1 VLKESLRLHH
11 IGASPRQAVP
21 GSTVTFEGRSY
32 PIDNHQLLILGGAIQ
47 RDPTYFYSPNTFD
60 PDRFLRPDFHPDSKA
75 AWMPFEK
82 GPRDCLGQQLAIL
95 EMKLALV
102 LTLRF
107 FEFETMYAEDAVSVP
122 G

>member
-1 VLKESLRLHH
+1 
-11 IGASPRQAVP
+11 
-21 GSTVTFEGRSY
+21 
-32 PIDNHQLLILGGAIQ
+32 
-47 RDPTYFYSPNTFD
+47 
-60 PDRFLRPDFHPDSKA
+60 
-75 AWMPFEK
+75 MPFEK
-82 GPRDCLGQQLAIL
+82 GPRDCLGQQLAIF